1 MRILPLPA
9 WTARLR
15 RNGLSA
21 SISAQ
26 IAHDAAPGPIG
37 PLRVFGATGV
47 TSLVGGDLVS
57 VAGSGGGRFSTVSS
71 GGSIT
76 VSFERDGLGDGFEEG
91 EAVTTEVAPTVTDG
105 ASSVPARLRVTLRRP
120 RAAPR
125 LLGQI
130 PDQMDFLS

>member
-9 WTARLR
+9 LTARLR

-37 PLRVFGATGV
+37 ALRVFGAAGA
-47 TSLVGGDLVS
+47 TSLVGGDLAS
-57 VAGSGGGRFSTVSS
+57 VAGTGGGRFSTASS
-71 GGSIT
+71 DGSIT
-76 VSFERDGLGDGFEEG
+76 VSFDRDGLGDGFQEG
-91 EAVTTEVAPTVTDG
+91 EAVTTELAPTVTDG
-105 ASSVPARLRVTLRRP
+105 ATSVPARLRVTLRRP
-120 RAAPR
+120 LAPPQ